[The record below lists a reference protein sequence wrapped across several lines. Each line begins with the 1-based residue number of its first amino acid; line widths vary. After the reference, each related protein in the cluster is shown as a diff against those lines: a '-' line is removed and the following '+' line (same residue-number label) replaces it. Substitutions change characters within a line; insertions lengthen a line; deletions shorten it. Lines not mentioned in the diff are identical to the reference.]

1 MPELS
6 YSRGPH
12 LALRAET
19 IFEARSRMAR
29 RLPAHEALVVRHQNA
44 RLTYRELKERVEET
58 ARGPRPRV
66 RRAHRGMGQQ
76 LRRVGSPFPR
86 LRAHRNGS
94 GERQPSGKVQNSSSA
109 NRKSLSGVS
118 RRLPASEPRERAVSA
133 KARVCTDERLPL
145 PQGR

>member
-86 LRAHRNGS
+86 RNCWPIRS
-94 GERQPSGKVQNSSSA
+94 EEHTSNSSHVSISYA
-109 NRKSLSGVS
+109 VFCLKKKKNSSLDNS
-118 RRLPASEPRERAVSA
+118 
-133 KARVCTDERLPL
+133 
-145 PQGR
+145 

>member
-58 ARGPRPRV
+58 ARGPRPRD
-66 RRAHRGMGQQ
+66 RRAQRGMGKQM
-76 LRRVGSPFPR
+76 RRVGTPFPR
-86 LRAHRNGS
+86 LRAHRNS
-94 GERQPSGKVQNSSSA
+94 TGERQPSGQEQKFNI
-109 NRKSLSGVS
+109 R
-118 RRLPASEPRERAVSA
+118 
-133 KARVCTDERLPL
+133 
-145 PQGR
+145 

>member
-76 LRRVGSPFPR
+76 LRRVSSPFPR

-94 GERQPSGKVQNSSSA
+94 GERQPSGKVQ
-109 NRKSLSGVS
+109 KFII
-118 RRLPASEPRERAVSA
+118 REQEIPERGLEEI
-133 KARVCTDERLPL
+133 ARIRTA
-145 PQGR
+145 